1 MANHFSKL
9 REISVFTFEFSSF
22 VHVLLFFFRKFEE
35 IYPPELSEFVYV
47 TDDTYTQKQILRME
61 HLVLKVL
68 SFDVAIP
75 TANLFLEKY
84 LKDANAD
91 EKTKSLAMV
100 NTCLYINLYSAVCC
114 EVSILSYK
122 CSYGFLFFYIT
133 GHVKLDSNDINKV
146 RRPCY

>member
-1 MANHFSKL
+1 MFILMHSWNWPLYWILIFS
-9 REISVFTFEFSSF
+9 
-22 VHVLLFFFRKFEE
+22 KFEE

-47 TDDTYTQKQILRME
+47 TDDTYSQKQILRME

-100 NTCLYINLYSAVCC
+100 CYGCFSICLLWMFI
-114 EVSILSYK
+114 
-122 CSYGFLFFYIT
+122 
-133 GHVKLDSNDINKV
+133 
-146 RRPCY
+146 